1 VLPFSPPSPLYLWR
15 FGVTET
21 GDSPLAGRDHSL
33 CWSIADTDPQ
43 DPVFP
48 IRPLADRCVFNL
60 LWTSFPHVPRSP
72 GRMGN
77 GVRWPG
83 NLVFSIWAV
92 KNYEEVSPVS
102 TLKTHQSLRPVKLGE
117 PYPIRV

>member
-1 VLPFSPPSPLYLWR
+1 MLIHKILFSLSGRWPTGASSIC
-15 FGVTET
+15 FG
-21 GDSPLAGRDHSL
+21 LAFRTFL
-33 CWSIADTDPQ
+33 E
-43 DPVFP
+43 
-48 IRPLADRCVFNL
+48 
-60 LWTSFPHVPRSP
+60 P

-102 TLKTHQSLRPVKLGE
+102 TLKTHQLLRPVKLGE